1 MPEVG
6 VVDNSGFPPLGVLEN
21 DVSDIE
27 LFASMYM
34 RRRFKDEDGEWF
46 PCARMHRDFLYLWTH
61 PEDYPKTI
69 FVAPRAYYKSSFA
82 ELAIV
87 YDIVHGGPERFK
99 EHLILG
105 ASQPLAEQRLRRI
118 KWELTENALLLR
130 DYTKGRSLEGKKWTD
145 DEIEVANGVT
155 VYARGRG
162 TSMRGVHPDS
172 ILIDDIEKEGETG
185 KLSPTEV
192 ENTIQWLRGSVIP
205 MIVSKRGRIF
215 LQGNFLGYDSLLHKA
230 YRGKEWGGQ
239 WFRTKYEARNG
250 DGKSAWPERF
260 SDEFLAEKEATMGIL
275 KFAAEMMNE
284 PMASENPLVLREWI
298 RYFEE
303 PQVPPMLYKIAAFD
317 PAVSLKQ
324 SADYSAWCLIGADC
338 SPMNNQEMY
347 YVLDSAR
354 GHWDLDERI
363 RRIFAINDRYHPDEI
378 RIENNAFQ
386 DDMVVMLEKE
396 SERRG
401 IQLPVDRVRRG
412 KGGMPKDKF
421 TALDVVTPLIKLG
434 NVRFRKTQVDL
445 IDELLAFPNAANDDQ
460 VDAFTTA
467 MDGMKHKWVEKVQH
481 FANRHYGAAV
491 VSEPAITELGY

>member
-6 VVDNSGFPPLGVLEN
+6 VVDNSGFPPLKVPEN
-21 DVSDIE
+21 DVSEIE

-118 KWELTENALLLR
+118 KWELTENTLLLR

-185 KLSPTEV
+185 KLSATEV

-239 WFRTKYEARNG
+239 WFRAKYEARNG
-250 DGKSAWPERF
+250 DGKSSWPERF
-260 SDEFLAEKEATMGIL
+260 SDEFLDEKEATMGIL

-284 PMASENPLVLREWI
+284 PLASENPYVLQEWL
-298 RYFEE
+298 RYFDE
-303 PQVPPMLYKIAAFD
+303 PEVPPLTYRVMSFD
-317 PAVSLKQ
+317 PAKSKKQ
-324 SADYSAWCLIGADC
+324 TADYSAFCVIAADI
-338 SPMNNQEMY
+338 SHSSNEERY
-347 YVLDSAR
+347 YVLDWEH
-354 GHWDLDERI
+354 GHWDLDTRI
-363 RRIFAINDRYHPDEI
+363 KKIISLNKTYRPDTI
-378 RIENNAFQ
+378 RIEDNATTEMAAMMQRECERLGIEISIEKVRHGRGGIAKDKGSALDAVTPMIKRGSVKFRKSQ
-386 DDMVVMLEKE
+386 INGIEELLGFPNSSNDDMVDALTYCLDAMKYRWE
-396 SERRG
+396 
-401 IQLPVDRVRRG
+401 
-412 KGGMPKDKF
+412 DKLSQY
-421 TALDVVTPLIKLG
+421 AK
-434 NVRFRKTQVDL
+434 Q
-445 IDELLAFPNAANDDQ
+445 
-460 VDAFTTA
+460 
-467 MDGMKHKWVEKVQH
+467 
-481 FANRHYGAAV
+481 HYGAAV